1 MAERAVEIR
10 KSFHQSLDEVTQEL
24 VRLAGMVTE
33 ALGKAT
39 QALLDGDLAVADDII
54 RGDDVLDTLT
64 LQIEEHCYQL
74 LTLQQPMASDLRE
87 VVTAIRL
94 TAEIERSGDLV
105 ANIMKA
111 ARRMYGVTFDPKVRG
126 LIEHLGEQVHRQF
139 RLAIDAYVE
148 RDETLAAAIDDMDDT
163 VDELHVHYIQ
173 AIFET
178 HEQGTVALQPAVQL
192 ALVGRF
198 YERIGDH
205 AVNIGERVQYMVTGW
220 LPEHA
225 AAARQTVRDADGDHL
240 PLRSSA
246 DGQGSV
252 SG

>member
-1 MAERAVEIR
+1 MSEDGVEIR
-10 KSFHQSLDEVTQEL
+10 KSFHQSLEEVGQEI
-24 VRLAGMVTE
+24 VRLAGLVTE

-39 QALLDGDLAVADDII
+39 EALLSGDLAVAEEII
-54 RGDDVLDTLT
+54 RGDDVLDCLT
-64 LQIEEHCYQL
+64 LEIEEHCYQL
-74 LTLQQPMASDLRE
+74 LTLQQPMAKDLRE

-105 ANIMKA
+105 ANIMKG
-111 ARRMYGVTFDPKVRG
+111 ARRMYGVEFDPKLRG
-126 LIEHLGEQVHRQF
+126 LIERLGEQVHRQF

-148 RDETLAAAIDDMDDT
+148 RDDKLAAAIDDMDDA
-163 VDELHVHYIQ
+163 VDELHVDYIQ

-178 HEQGTVALQPAVQL
+178 HEQGAVALQAAVQL

-225 AAARQTVRDADGDHL
+225 SVARQAAQSPGGGNLPMAPLPENHSGRD
-240 PLRSSA
+240 
-246 DGQGSV
+246 
-252 SG
+252 